1 MVWPL
6 ERSAGGSPVH
16 LSARLQSVYDE
27 FFNDA
32 KQKRVMALAEK
43 ERRMAEMTMLM
54 HNPPTAAQLKNMSS
68 EEQAAL
74 KAAEHGNSVV
84 LAAYLH
90 AGGDP
95 HALSRLHHM
104 GWSLLHLAAG
114 CSLMGTVTS

>member
-1 MVWPL
+1 MEGDLSSFADMIRVVDARTLQEDVARKDMPKKHL
-6 ERSAGGSPVH
+6 ER
-16 LSARLQSVYDE
+16 ARHSSVQNLHQD
-27 FFNDA
+27 
-32 KQKRVMALAEK
+32 
-43 ERRMAEMTMLM
+43 
-54 HNPPTAAQLKNMSS
+54 
-68 EEQAAL
+68 AL